1 MGKAGDTRTSSRNG
15 LTDSPMTH
23 SADATS
29 TSAPTTGPSARA
41 WIVTIAAGLTAAMIT
56 WAAGESLMVDEIGRG
71 SRWGRPISAVVYS
84 TRNGVICLGIL
95 GGSLG
100 LALGLAGGFLRGS
113 ARSVGLASL
122 VGVVLGGAAGAGAA
136 RVLVPLYFRHYSGV
150 DLSLPLLVHGGLWT
164 SIAFAAGLAF
174 GLGVGGPSR
183 VLGAMT
189 YAIAG
194 ALLATFTYEFASIW
208 LFPAAQTDRPLP
220 TSSGSRLFAYLVVA
234 LIMGAALAFGASRR
248 QSSKVTQAPTIS

>member
-1 MGKAGDTRTSSRNG
+1 
-15 LTDSPMTH
+15 MTH
-23 SADATS
+23 AADSAS
-29 TSAPTTGPSARA
+29 TSAPTFGPSARA

-56 WAAGESLMVDEIGRG
+56 WAAGESLMIDEIGRG
-71 SRWGRPISAVVYS
+71 SRGGRPIPAVVYS
-84 TRNGVICLGIL
+84 TRNGVVCLGIL
-95 GGSLG
+95 GGALG

-113 ARSVGLASL
+113 ARSAGLAGLVGL
-122 VGVVLGGAAGAGAA
+122 VLGGAAGAGAA
-136 RVLVPLYFRHYSGV
+136 RALVPLYFRNYSGV

-164 SIAFAAGLAF
+164 SISFAAGLAF

-183 VLGAMT
+183 TLGAVS

-194 ALLATFTYEFASIW
+194 ALLATFAYEFASIW

-234 LIMGAALAFGASRR
+234 LFIGAALAFGASRR
-248 QSSKVTQAPTIS
+248 RSSDVTHARTIS